1 MESILEHLA
10 IERKRLQEDKS
21 ESMAQ
26 LSAAGDVNAQSYWFV
41 QHMVAGVALA
51 AVINCEETI
60 KRLGA
65 V

>member
-1 MESILEHLA
+1 MTPILEHLTF
-10 IERKRLQEDKS
+10 ERERLQVAKDEAMEQLNAAKGED
-21 ESMAQ
+21 
-26 LSAAGDVNAQSYWFV
+26 AQSYWFV